1 MDNLLI
7 HGTRSSSWFFIG
19 LLVLVVSGLM
29 SSQRALAADDAE
41 IEEVVV
47 TGSYIKKSAA
57 DSPSPLSVVSRA
69 DIEEIGA
76 MDIKDIVKSLTY
88 SSGSLGGSSTA
99 FFAGDSSTGNASLNL
114 RNLGNGATLVLVNG
128 KRTVNT
134 DFDLV
139 GSAYVNVQN
148 IIPNIAIERVEI
160 LKDGA
165 SALYGFDAVAGVVN
179 FITRQD
185 F

>member
-57 DSPSPLSVVSRA
+57 D
-69 DIEEIGA
+69 
-76 MDIKDIVKSLTY
+76 
-88 SSGSLGGSSTA
+88 
-99 FFAGDSSTGNASLNL
+99 
-114 RNLGNGATLVLVNG
+114 
-128 KRTVNT
+128 
-134 DFDLV
+134 
-139 GSAYVNVQN
+139 
-148 IIPNIAIERVEI
+148 
-160 LKDGA
+160 
-165 SALYGFDAVAGVVN
+165 
-179 FITRQD
+179 
-185 F
+185 

>member
-47 TGSYIKKSAA
+47 TGYYIKKSAA
-57 DSPSPLSVVSRA
+57 DSPSPLSVASRA

-76 MDIKDIVKSLTY
+76 MDIKDIVKSLTI
-88 SSGSLGGSSTA
+88 
-99 FFAGDSSTGNASLNL
+99 
-114 RNLGNGATLVLVNG
+114 VLAALAAQVPH
-128 KRTVNT
+128 
-134 DFDLV
+134 FLP
-139 GSAYVNVQN
+139 A
-148 IIPNIAIERVEI
+148 IAPPVMP
-160 LKDGA
+160 A
-165 SALYGFDAVAGVVN
+165 
-179 FITRQD
+179 
-185 F
+185 